1 MNLINSYPLYD
12 DLIKDVDGPSKSRLS
27 KKELLKKLNKLD
39 ETHRDSIYLLIKMYY
54 LKHEKVNNVFE
65 IPYQGNII
73 KNHAESIIDNNNEVL
88 QDIQFDLQH
97 LPHKLIKILD
107 VFCKKYCN

>member
-12 DLIKDVDGPSKSRLS
+12 TLIKDVEGPSKSRLS

-39 ETHRDSIYLLIKMYY
+39 ETHRDSIYLVIKMYF

-65 IPYQGNII
+65 IPYKGTSI
-73 KNHAESIIDNNNEVL
+73 KTHTDVNTSEIL
-88 QDIQFDLQH
+88 QDIKFDLQD
-97 LPHKLIKILD
+97 LPHKLIKMLD